1 MVFSTLP
8 NFAHFYDMIDSMS
21 AAMTK
26 EQILQDLRKL
36 KPRLAS
42 EYKVVRMGLFGS
54 WVRNEARAD
63 SDIDVVVEL
72 AEPDLFAIVHI
83 KEELEADFQ
92 KSVDVIPFSPM
103 MNSFMRQRIAAE
115 AVYV

>member
-1 MVFSTLP
+1 
-8 NFAHFYDMIDSMS
+8 MIGNMS
-21 AAMTK
+21 VAISR

-36 KPRLAS
+36 KPRLVS

-72 AEPDLFAIVHI
+72 EEPDLFAIVHI

-92 KSVDVIPFSPM
+92 KTVDVIPLSPL
-103 MNSFMRQRIAAE
+103 MNSFMQKRIASE